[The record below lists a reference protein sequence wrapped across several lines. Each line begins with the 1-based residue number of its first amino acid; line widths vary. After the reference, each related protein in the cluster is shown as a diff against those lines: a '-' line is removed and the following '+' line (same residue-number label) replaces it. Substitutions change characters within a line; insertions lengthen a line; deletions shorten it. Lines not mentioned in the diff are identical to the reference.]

1 MTAWLMLAGAV
12 AAEVIATLA
21 LRSSAE
27 TFRPLTTVLVIA
39 GYGTAFALMGG
50 ALRTLNVGIV
60 YAVWSGVGTAAVA
73 IAAAFLF
80 GEHLNLTAIA
90 GMALVVI
97 GVVLMAFSGATTH
110 A

>member
-1 MTAWLMLAGAV
+1 MSVIEQQASTPNTRSGA
-12 AAEVIATLA
+12 
-21 LRSSAE
+21 
-27 TFRPLTTVLVIA
+27 
-39 GYGTAFALMGG
+39 
-50 ALRTLNVGIV
+50 
-60 YAVWSGVGTAAVA
+60 TAAVA